1 MKQIERKNH
10 GTMIVPVTFSNSGAA
25 SLAIAKLP
33 KGTRITNVNVTV
45 DTLFNGTTPTI
56 TLGVTGTLAKFAN
69 AFTLAAVGGV
79 NSVLQHTVTDTT
91 AEVLMSVPATSTAGA
106 ATVTI
111 DYALPTD
118 YSVEY

>member
-10 GTMIVPVTFSNSGAA
+10 GTIIVPVTFSNSGAA

-45 DTLFNGTTPTI
+45 DTLFNGTTPVI
-56 TLGVTGTLAKFAN
+56 TLGVAGALTKFAN

-79 NSVLQHTVTDTT
+79 NSVMQHTATD
-91 AEVLMSVPATSTAGA
+91 AAPEVLMSIPVTSTAGA

-111 DYALPTD
+111 DYALPTNF
-118 YSVEY
+118 SVEY